1 MHGDFGTDFSARI
14 RPPCLTDG
22 VTAKGDWMR
31 VLARS
36 LVNPTAKPRNA
47 HGGRRAAR
55 GRIPP
60 LRSDYWF
67 SFLLSC
73 EIGFNVAMILI

>member
-1 MHGDFGTDFSARI
+1 
-14 RPPCLTDG
+14 
-22 VTAKGDWMR
+22 MR